1 MAAASCRLF
10 ILQLWVYTAWQTV
23 CVSAGTCAVQE
34 SDQVLGEETEF
45 LQYQL
50 STDED
55 GADENDKILVED
67 AEFLQYQMSTDDQT
81 EDPHR
86 LTSNIDTDKLGHK
99 VVHFPAAVW
108 IGWAIFY
115 VVTIFHEVHVA
126 RGGSPLLAHP
136 VPQKSMG
143 IQILALWGWAQGFIA
158 MSVQI
163 PLSLD
168 YALAMGQDATM
179 SGVMLSLS
187 GLSGLLGAI
196 IGKVICPE
204 ENWNQSRNRRFLVLV
219 PQFSTVIFIFIMWA
233 LQWVAG
239 KGEDTRKQWWWI
251 LLILM
256 QFGAVMAGMCAMPS
270 QIIWNKCTPQKDKT
284 FWMMLSQAAKQL
296 GLAIGPGVGALM
308 TWGVQGDGPRVSPV
322 SLQAWVCVLLGA
334 QGAISAILAMVT
346 CPTYIPEI
354 SEIADQLE
362 VSTSNVH
369 KLEPAPEDLD
379 PHEREQMVWAL
390 LWYSFER
397 PLTLGSVEV
406 ATVMLLEVQYGWSR
420 ETTGVVFTIIA
431 AMGTVLSLV
440 SAIGIKHRLFPESK
454 VLFMGGIGGVLGC
467 VLLFDLYSSLG
478 LVTLLIA
485 DPLIYGSALTACG
498 IAEGW
503 ASRAAMP
510 GTSYSFEAYRIR
522 DVLLNTLSRMI
533 APTLAR
539 FIVDM
544 GGRNCYAAVQ
554 SLAVALAFRTLM
566 KVISFVWNHDSKRF
580 SQGKGLFEDF
590 DRMVGERSAESHE
603 ASLDPKTQRP
613 VPQLTAPISWSSWT
627 PRTLPDFKAKQLS
640 SDKGAP
646 ATTPQPV
653 TGEEQAKQLSSD
665 KGAPATTP
673 QPVTGE
679 ESPEA
684 ST

>member
-1 MAAASCRLF
+1 M
-10 ILQLWVYTAWQTV
+10 AWQPV
-23 CVSAGTCAVQE
+23 CVSAGTCAIEE
-34 SDQVLGEETEF
+34 SEQLLGEETEF

-50 STDED
+50 STDEEESSETELML
-55 GADENDKILVED
+55 GED
-67 AEFLQYQMSTDDQT
+67 TEFLQYQLSTDEKTD
-81 EDPHR
+81 DPHR
-86 LTSNIDTDKLGHK
+86 LTSKIDTDKLGEK
-99 VVHFPAAVW
+99 VVHFPPAVW

-115 VVTIFHEVHVA
+115 AITIFHEVHVA
-126 RGGSPLLAHP
+126 RGGRPLLAHP
-136 VPQKSMG
+136 VPQKSIG
-143 IQILALWGWAQGFIA
+143 IQILALWSWAQGFIT

-187 GLSGLLGAI
+187 GLSGLVGAI
-196 IGKVICPE
+196 VGKVMCPE
-204 ENWNQSRNRRFLVLV
+204 ENWNQRRARRFLVLV
-219 PQFSTVIFIFIMWA
+219 PLFSTMITMFNMWA
-233 LQWVAG
+233 LQWLAG
-239 KGEDTRKQWWWI
+239 KGESTRKQWWWI

-256 QFGAVMAGMCAMPS
+256 QFGALMAGMCAMPS

-284 FWMMLSQAAKQL
+284 FWMMLTQAAKQL
-296 GLAIGPGVGALM
+296 GLAIGPGAGALV
-308 TWGVQGDGPRVSPV
+308 TWGVQGDGSRVSPV
-322 SLQAWVCVLLGA
+322 SMQAWLCVFLGA
-334 QGAISAILAMVT
+334 QGAIGALLAMLT

-354 SEIADQLE
+354 DENADQLE
-362 VSTSNVH
+362 VSSSNAD

-379 PHEREQMVWAL
+379 PLEREQMVWAL

-420 ETTGVVFTIIA
+420 ETTGVVFTMIA
-431 AMGTVLSLV
+431 AMGTILSLV

-454 VLFMGGIGGVLGC
+454 VLFWGGIGGVLGC
-467 VLLFDLYSSLG
+467 VLLFDFYSSFG

-539 FIVDM
+539 FIVDI

-554 SLAVALAFRTLM
+554 SIAVALAFRTLL
-566 KVISFVWNHDSKRF
+566 KVIAFVWNHDSKKLN
-580 SQGKGLFEDF
+580 QGKGIFEDF
-590 DRMVGERSAESHE
+590 DKLVEERSAEPHDE
-603 ASLDPKTQRP
+603 ASLDPNAQKP

-627 PRTLPDFKAKQLS
+627 PRTLPDFKAKQVA
-640 SDKGAP
+640 SDTGPLA
-646 ATTPQPV
+646 TPQPV
-653 TGEEQAKQLSSD
+653 TGQ
-665 KGAPATTP
+665 
-673 QPVTGE
+673 
-679 ESPEA
+679 ESPEGSA
-684 ST
+684 